1 MPRHLER
8 LKRPAGGAID
18 VGELKRKSWP
28 GFGAEH
34 VRIDGPLEYD
44 FRVARP
50 SNHVCL
56 INLYRTDGETSA
68 SGVPTT
74 HAKDLRNKLTY
85 APLDCEL
92 EGWCKIEKSA
102 VVTTVSLDPVRSE
115 DAEIDLTQLPP
126 RLEFEDQ
133 MLRWVMLRFQ
143 ALLTDP
149 SHDVCGYAETL
160 AEVLTFDLYRIA
172 SGATRRAAEGSG
184 LSPNQVRLVTE
195 YMESHLNEKTTIS
208 ELAGL
213 VDLTRFHF
221 IRSFKQA
228 AGMPPHQ
235 FMIRLRVDRAKE
247 MLAEGGRSIAE
258 VASQTGFGS
267 PIQLTRAFRRVVGTT
282 PSAFRRD
289 FL

>member
-1 MPRHLER
+1 MPRHFER

-28 GFGAEH
+28 GFAAEYM
-34 VRIDGPLEYD
+34 RIDGPLEYD
-44 FRVARP
+44 FRVALR
-50 SNHVCL
+50 SNHVSL

-68 SGVPTT
+68 SGVPRSY
-74 HAKDLRNKLTY
+74 AKDLRNKLTY
-85 APLDCEL
+85 APLDCDL
-92 EGWCKIEKSA
+92 EGWCKIEKGA
-102 VVTTVSLDPVRSE
+102 IVTSVALDPARSKE
-115 DAEIDLTQLPP
+115 AEINLTRLPP
-126 RLEFEDQ
+126 RLDFEDQ
-133 MLRWVMLRFQ
+133 MLRSVMLRFQ
-143 ALLTDP
+143 ALVTDP
-149 SHDVCGYAETL
+149 SYDAPGYAETL

-172 SGATRRAAEGSG
+172 SGLPRAAAECSG
-184 LSPNQVRLVTE
+184 LSANQIRIVTE

-228 AGMPPHQ
+228 AGIPPHQ

-247 MLAEGGRSIAE
+247 MLAEGELSIAE

>member
-8 LKRPAGGAID
+8 IKRPAGGAID

-28 GFGAEH
+28 GFAAEY
-34 VRIDGPLEYD
+34 VRIDGPLEYA
-44 FRVARP
+44 FRAARP

-56 INLYRTDGETSA
+56 MNLYRVDGETSA
-68 SGVPTT
+68 SGVPCG

-102 VVTTVSLDPVRSE
+102 VVTSVALDPARCEES
-115 DAEIDLTQLPP
+115 DIDLTRLPP

-149 SHDVCGYAETL
+149 SYDIPGYAETL
-160 AEVLTFDLYRIA
+160 SEVLTFDLYRIA
-172 SGATRRAAEGSG
+172 SGAPRRTAECSG
-184 LSPNQVRLVTE
+184 LSANQIRLVTE
-195 YMESHLNEKTTIS
+195 YMESHLSEKTTIS

-228 AGMPPHQ
+228 AGIPPHQ

-247 MLAEGGRSIAE
+247 MLAEGDLSIAE

-289 FL
+289 MI